1 MMRRVDTGN
10 ASEVE
15 NKQRELAQAKSKL
28 ANLIESVEA
37 FEGKIPTHIM
47 KSLGETEEQVE
58 TLEEE
63 LNTMEANKAESLDI
77 IHFDEFLELLHSE
90 RGRQRINRFFKDGE
104 YTFHFRYDKGFRALY
119 MAIKRNGEIV
129 GRHAE
134 SFELHHPLLR
144 DFGIKNYND
153 LGVK

>member
-1 MMRRVDTGN
+1 MPW
-10 ASEVE
+10 
-15 NKQRELAQAKSKL
+15 RELAQAESKL

-37 FEGKIPTHIM
+37 FEGKIPAHIM
-47 KSLGETEEQVE
+47 KSLGEAGKRVK
-58 TLEEE
+58 TLGKE
-63 LNTMEANKAESLDI
+63 LNTMEVNKAESLEI
-77 IHFDEFLELLHSE
+77 IHFDEFLELLHTE

-104 YTFHFRYDKGFRALY
+104 YTFHFRCNKGLRVLY